1 MTFAMKSPV
10 DGAALDPVDAT
21 AAADLPGLVAAARK
35 AQRAWGEVPVHK
47 RADRLRPLKQRILE
61 RADDIASIV
70 HREVGKPMAEALLA
84 EVLPSADVVAYWCDA
99 IEELLE
105 VTDVELDAIAY
116 PSKAAT
122 VSREARGVV
131 ALIQPWNFPVALPLR
146 TLVPA
151 LLGGNAVIF
160 KPSEVTPRSG
170 ALLGELFKDLLPE
183 GILTVVQGAGDVGSA
198 LVAADVDLVVFTG
211 SVATGRKVAVACAEK
226 LIPCALELGGKDAA
240 IVLADAEMERAVNGI
255 VWGALGNAGQ
265 NCAAIERVYVVE
277 SVAKDFTDKVVAA
290 VKALTPAEIG
300 PLATTA
306 QCDIVK
312 RHVDAAKEAGSEI
325 LCGGEAGEGSHYP
338 ATVVRVKDASTALVT
353 DETFG
358 PVIPIITVKDAD
370 DAIAKANDSRYGLT
384 ASIWSRDTKK
394 ATALA
399 RGLRAGVV
407 TINNHAFTGAIPMM
421 PWSGVGETGYGV
433 TNSPHALDMLTRP
446 RALLVDKN
454 RGKRELWWYP
464 YTPVLTA
471 LARAMAVLRG
481 GGGIGARIGALFK
494 LLSLIPKRLGGG

>member
-1 MTFAMKSPV
+1 VAGIWP
-10 DGAALDPVDAT
+10 
-21 AAADLPGLVAAARK
+21 PGPRGPGWA
-35 AQRAWGEVPVHK
+35 ETPVHK
-47 RADRLRPLKQRILE
+47 RADRLRPLKRRILE
-61 RADDIASIV
+61 KAEAIAAIV
-70 HREVGKPMAEALLA
+70 HQEVGKPEAEALLA
-84 EVLPSADVVAYWCDA
+84 EVLPSADVVAYWCEA
-99 IEELLE
+99 VEELLD
-105 VTDVELDAIAY
+105 VTEVELDAIAY
-116 PSKAAT
+116 PSKAASIT
-122 VSREARGVV
+122 REARGVV

-151 LLGGNAVIF
+151 LLAGNAVVF

-170 ALLGELFKDLLPE
+170 ALLGELFDGLLPP
-183 GILTVVQGAGDVGSA
+183 GVLTVVQGGGDLGAA
-198 LVAADVDLVVFTG
+198 LVGADVDLVVFTG

-240 IVLADAEMERAVNGI
+240 IVLADAEMDRAVNGI

-277 SVAKDFTDKVVAA
+277 EIAKAFTEKVVAA
-290 VKALTPAEIG
+290 VKALTPADIG

-306 QCDIVK
+306 QCDIVA
-312 RHVDAAKEAGSEI
+312 RHVKAAKEAGNEI

-338 ATVVRVKDASTALVT
+338 ATVVRVKDAKTPLVT

-358 PVIPIITVKDAD
+358 PVIPIITVKDAEA
-370 DAIAKANDSRYGLT
+370 AIDRANDSRYGLT

-399 RGLRAGVV
+399 RKLRAGVV

-421 PWSGVGETGYGV
+421 PWSGVGETGWGV
-433 TNSPHALDMLTRP
+433 TNSPFALDMLTRP

-471 LARAMAVLRG
+471 LAKAMAIFRG

-494 LLSLIPKRLGGG
+494 LLSLVPKRLRGQ